1 MYYEEKR
8 CPLKAAV
15 KASTDYECDK
25 RCAWYDDRF
34 CKCAILMLAQAEA
47 FVANNKQ

>member
-1 MYYEEKR
+1 MFDEKKK

-25 RCAWYDDRF
+25 RCAWYDERY
-34 CKCAILMLAQAEA
+34 CQCAILMLAQATA
-47 FVANNKQ
+47 FISKK